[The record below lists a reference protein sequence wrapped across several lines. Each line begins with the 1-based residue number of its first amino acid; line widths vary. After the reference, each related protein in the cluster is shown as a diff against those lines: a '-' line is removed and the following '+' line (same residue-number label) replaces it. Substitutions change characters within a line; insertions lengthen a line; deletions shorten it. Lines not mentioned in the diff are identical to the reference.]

1 MRPPNIVPYIKHA
14 LFAPGNITITALIVA
29 IYAAIFISSIVV
41 YESVPAPPKP
51 QHQRGLNLE
60 QAWRDLQLI
69 TQVPHP
75 YNSHSNGQVRDYLLH
90 RLRGIS
96 HTYPHVE
103 LDNDRI
109 SNGTYSG
116 GGRVVYFEGDNLLV
130 KISGKT
136 GSVRAGATDDGM
148 GVVTLLQLVEYY
160 ARNRPKRTTVFNI
173 NNGEE
178 DWLNGAHAFL
188 DHPWSKLPKTFLNLE
203 GAGNGG
209 RPILFR
215 SSSFDVTTAFRSVSR
230 PHGSSLSSDA
240 FKRGLIR
247 SGTDFS
253 VYEEAGMRGLD
264 LAFYRR
270 RARYHTVFDSAA
282 WLGNQNS
289 LWIMMESA
297 LEAGNALVSAGT
309 SGKPVDAVYFDRLIN
324 RFKEDKKVWI
334 HAPVRL
340 VATLVATLGLAA
352 IFAIAYS
359 SSYVVAASLVSVA
372 ILAIIIPAKILAYYF
387 PSPDPLLTTANHAIF
402 TVFWWFA
409 LCIATGAL
417 NEKHLGGFYY
427 ATFAYAGQ
435 LFSLLLSLGAMLHFD
450 DYPTL
455 GQPNGAGGDHLMAN
469 IKMVTTKEQMAK
481 NPMNEPAC
489 FSVHTR
495 PSISICDSGIGPSKQ
510 IPLDLVAEILFSLLF
525 PSILASGTMI
535 MLLTALSQTLADGNS
550 PMTVYLAIGFLS
562 VLLALP
568 IAPVAHRI
576 HTGASF
582 FLALVVFT
590 TAIYS
595 LTAFP
600 FSPLNPLK
608 VYAQQTIDLD
618 SGINKVHLVTLPS
631 LNLYNKD
638 QPPLWYSLPSTQ
650 RQPVF
655 CSSRS
660 KEKDGL
666 GSCEWPGLVPNVTL
680 DSTRPS
686 HWIKSSVTK
695 IGRNVARFEVQGRN
709 TRRWALGKWFTD
721 RRRVQRNS
729 AVEPN
734 RTGKIACEWAEWDLG
749 KIPAIDELRTFLPP
763 WTVVSKLADGLVE
776 GTREFK
782 I

>member
-130 KISGKT
+130 KIAGKDPALSGVLFSAHFDSVST
-136 GSVRAGATDDGM
+136 GLAGATDDGM

-178 DWLNGAHAFL
+178 DWLNGAHADTSLF
-188 DHPWSKLPKTFLNLE
+188 S
-203 GAGNGG
+203 

-253 VYEEAGMRGLD
+253 VYEEAGIENFPTKYGD
-264 LAFYRR
+264 

-309 SGKPVDAVYFDRLIN
+309 SGKPVDAVYFDSESRL
-324 RFKEDKKVWI
+324 
-334 HAPVRL
+334 P
-340 VATLVATLGLAA
+340 G
-352 IFAIAYS
+352 
-359 SSYVVAASLVSVA
+359 
-372 ILAIIIPAKILAYYF
+372 
-387 PSPDPLLTTANHAIF
+387 
-402 TVFWWFA
+402 
-409 LCIATGAL
+409 C
-417 NEKHLGGFYY
+417 
-427 ATFAYAGQ
+427 
-435 LFSLLLSLGAMLHFD
+435 
-450 DYPTL
+450 
-455 GQPNGAGGDHLMAN
+455 
-469 IKMVTTKEQMAK
+469 
-481 NPMNEPAC
+481 
-489 FSVHTR
+489 
-495 PSISICDSGIGPSKQ
+495 
-510 IPLDLVAEILFSLLF
+510 
-525 PSILASGTMI
+525 
-535 MLLTALSQTLADGNS
+535 
-550 PMTVYLAIGFLS
+550 
-562 VLLALP
+562 
-568 IAPVAHRI
+568 
-576 HTGASF
+576 
-582 FLALVVFT
+582 
-590 TAIYS
+590 
-595 LTAFP
+595 
-600 FSPLNPLK
+600 
-608 VYAQQTIDLD
+608 QQ
-618 SGINKVHLVTLPS
+618 
-631 LNLYNKD
+631 
-638 QPPLWYSLPSTQ
+638 
-650 RQPVF
+650 F
-655 CSSRS
+655 
-660 KEKDGL
+660 
-666 GSCEWPGLVPNVTL
+666 
-680 DSTRPS
+680 
-686 HWIKSSVTK
+686 
-695 IGRNVARFEVQGRN
+695 
-709 TRRWALGKWFTD
+709 
-721 RRRVQRNS
+721 
-729 AVEPN
+729 
-734 RTGKIACEWAEWDLG
+734 
-749 KIPAIDELRTFLPP
+749 
-763 WTVVSKLADGLVE
+763 
-776 GTREFK
+776 
-782 I
+782 